1 MTSVKFLI
9 EDKVLVGF
17 ELSGH
22 CSKSSDDVLGKIVCA
37 AVSSAAYLTANTVTE
52 IIGDKAEVFEADAK
66 MRFKVLNPSTS
77 SVAVLEGLKL
87 HLQELSYQY
96 SNNIII
102 YGGAK
107 NVKD

>member
-9 EDKVLVGF
+9 ENKVLVGF
-17 ELSGH
+17 ELNGH
-22 CSKSSDDVLGKIVCA
+22 CSTDSDDVLGKIVCA
-37 AVSSAAYLTANTVTE
+37 AVSSAAYLTANTITE
-52 IIGDKAEVFEADAK
+52 IIGDKAEVLEADAK
-66 MRFKVLNPSTS
+66 MRFKVINPTAS
-77 SVAVLEGLKL
+77 SVSVLDGLKL